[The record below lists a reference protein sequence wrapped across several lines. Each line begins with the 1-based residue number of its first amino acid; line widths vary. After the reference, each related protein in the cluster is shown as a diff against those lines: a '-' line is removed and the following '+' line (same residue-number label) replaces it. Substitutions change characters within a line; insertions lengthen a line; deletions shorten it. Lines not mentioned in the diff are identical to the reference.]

1 MTGLSCDSEMVH
13 SNAQYAG
20 ESSFDF
26 FNLDAI
32 DFDAV
37 MTDLPDIDPTIWEGT
52 DGLWNKFDNT
62 GY

>member
-1 MTGLSCDSEMVH
+1 MVH